1 MKYFS
6 NIPATVEELK
16 KQFRALC
23 IKLHPDKGGNAEEFK
38 AMLNEY
44 ETILK
49 GFGAYN
55 KAEREEVASLRRGCL
70 VVSFG
75 SCMYE
80 RHYICLSVTRSNG
93 RVTAEL
99 VEIMSAE
106 KAAGEWLADETSSA
120 EVETSAH
127 ARASWV
133 RPLSEKF
140 GIGYYWDNIENKTF
154 SEAEILEAEKIAK
167 AYEAKAEARKA
178 ELMEQEARE
187 EAKRLEKERAI
198 IAEWSNILE
207 ELPSVPTWDTEANG
221 YTWKPENH
229 EKYAAFRKAEQKAEA
244 QRKAAFKRNIKA
256 VFAHFF
262 PGVKVNVKDTAKA
275 WCESSSIEWI
285 DGPTT
290 EEVEALEIWDY
301 FLGWYFESDPYAD
314 YGGRSSKHSFNEWRQ
329 KFGQFS
335 DDSIK
340 FTRTLS
346 EKHAAKVAEV
356 LDAYEFAPKDE
367 AGRVTRETGSRLFTW
382 AELESI
388 ADAFHIEGEGRED
401 FRRSC
406 RNRDEGT
413 NADGYSLMRV
423 YRQTLE
429 EYANN
434 HMKVTTEKET
444 PKQEAEPEATAETAD
459 NSAAPAEGLTLEHV
473 GGVWF
478 VSGSPRCTM
487 ANRKSIKSHGG
498 TWNKEAKRWEAVT
511 DEDAQKLR
519 EWFGVADDQSEPQS
533 EPVSAEAAALVAD
546 MVAQFAELVAL
557 IAEAKSE
564 AQKVQRFEGQPIA
577 AHTLNGWAERAEAVR
592 GKASQLARL
601 FAEVCAALAGLSCAD
616 REKFDRF
623 GRILWDIANDEQ
635 TAEALTAP
643 TVAQVVKTAT
653 ERQGKSLGDILKGFA
668 A

>member
-1 MKYFS
+1 MKYFY

-38 AMLNEY
+38 TMLNEY

-70 VVSFG
+70 VVFFG
-75 SCMYE
+75 PGMCE
-80 RHYICLSVTRSNG
+80 RHYICLSVTRDNG
-93 RVTAEL
+93 REAAEL

-127 ARASWV
+127 AHGSWL
-133 RPLSEKF
+133 RPLSKKF
-140 GIGYYWDNIENKTF
+140 GIGYYWDNIKNKTF

-167 AYEAKAEARKA
+167 TYEAKAEARKA

-207 ELPSVPTWDTEANG
+207 ELPIVPTWNTEANG
-221 YTWKPENH
+221 YTWKPENR

-262 PGVKVNVKDTAKA
+262 PGVKVNVKDISKN

-301 FLGWYFESDPYAD
+301 FLGWFFESDPYAD
-314 YGGRSSKHSFNEWRQ
+314 YGDRRSKRSFNEWRE
-329 KFGQFS
+329 KFGKFS

-340 FTRTLS
+340 FKRTLS

-356 LDAYEFAPKDE
+356 LDAYEFEPKDE
-367 AGRVTRETGSRLFTW
+367 AGRITRKTGSRLFTW
-382 AELESI
+382 AELDSI
-388 ADAFHIEGEGRED
+388 ADALHMEGKGRED
-401 FRRSC
+401 FCRSC

-413 NADGYSLMRV
+413 SADGYSLMRV
-423 YRQTLE
+423 YRETLE

-444 PKQEAEPEATAETAD
+444 PKQEAKPEATAETAD
-459 NSAAPAEGLTLEHV
+459 NSATPAEGLTLEHV

-487 ANRKSIKSHGG
+487 ANRKAIKSHGG

-511 DEDAQKLR
+511 EEDARSLR
-519 EWFGVADDQSEPQS
+519 EWFGVADDQNEPQG
-533 EPVSAEAAALVAD
+533 EPVSAQAAALVAD

-564 AQKVQRFEGQPIA
+564 AQKLQRFEGQPIA

-643 TVAQVVKTAT
+643 TVAQVVKMAT
-653 ERQGKSLGDILKGFA
+653 ERQGQSLGDILKGFA

>member
-1 MKYFS
+1 MKYFT

-70 VVSFG
+70 VIYFG
-75 SCMYE
+75 PGACE
-80 RHYICLSVTRSNG
+80 RHYICLSVTRDNG
-93 RVTAEL
+93 REAAEL
-99 VEIMSAE
+99 VEIMGSE
-106 KAAGEWLADETSSA
+106 KAAGEWLADETRSA

-127 ARASWV
+127 AYGSCL
-133 RPLSEKF
+133 RPLSKKF
-140 GIGYYWDNIENKTF
+140 GIGYYWDNIYNKTF

-207 ELPSVPTWDTEANG
+207 ELPSVPTWNTEANG
-221 YTWKPENH
+221 YTWKPENR

-262 PGVKVNVKDTAKA
+262 PGVKVNVKDTAKS
-275 WCESSSIEWI
+275 WRESSSVEWI

-290 EEVEALEIWDY
+290 EEVEALEIWSY
-301 FLGWYFESDPYAD
+301 FLGWFFECEPYAD
-314 YGGRSSKHSFNEWRQ
+314 YGDRRTKHSFNEWRQ

-340 FTRTLS
+340 FNRTLS
-346 EKHAAKVAEV
+346 EKHSAKVAEV
-356 LDAYEFAPKDE
+356 LDAYDFEPKDE
-367 AGRVTRETGSRLFTW
+367 AGRITRNIGSRLFTW
-382 AELESI
+382 AELDSI
-388 ADAFHIEGEGRED
+388 ADAFHMEGKGRED
-401 FRRSC
+401 FFRSC

-413 NADGYSLMRV
+413 NADGHSIMRV
-423 YRQTLE
+423 YRKTLE

-434 HMKVTTEKET
+434 HMKITTEKET
-444 PKQEAEPEATAETAD
+444 PKQEAKPEATAETAD

-487 ANRKSIKSHGG
+487 ANRKAIKSHGG

-511 DEDAQKLR
+511 DEDAQRLR
-519 EWFGVADDQSEPQS
+519 EWFGIADDQNEPQS
-533 EPVSAEAAALVAD
+533 EPVSAQVAALVAD

-577 AHTLNGWAERAEAVR
+577 ANTLKGWAERAEAVR

-643 TVAQVVKTAT
+643 TVAQVVKIAT